1 MPRHPKPAQEP
12 QTALAPRRG
21 PIARRDGLNLPSL
34 IAQAG
39 ERAQRRF
46 VEYFAAEIRNP
57 HTRRA
62 YAGAAGRF
70 LAWCDGRGLALEEL
84 QPFVVAAYVEE
95 LGRELA
101 APSVKQHLAALRM
114 LFDYLVVGQV
124 LAGNPAAAVRGP
136 RLVIRTGKTPVLE
149 ETEARTLLASV
160 AGEGLA
166 ERRDKALLAVML
178 YSFARVGAIVRL
190 RVRDYENQRRRAYL
204 ALREKGG
211 QHRRVPVHSRAAE
224 ALDAYLE
231 AAGIGNTPQA
241 PLFQALAGKSGE
253 LAGHALTARSALRV
267 VKRRASA
274 AGIGRDLGCHS
285 CRATG
290 ITAYLVH
297 GGTLERAA
305 AIAGHASTRTTQLY
319 DRRRELVEPDEIER
333 VKF

>member
-1 MPRHPKPAQEP
+1 MPQDPKPAKDS
-12 QTALAPRRG
+12 QTALAPRRASIS
-21 PIARRDGLNLPSL
+21 PRDGLLLPSV
-34 IAQAG
+34 IARAG
-39 ERAQRRF
+39 ERASRRF

-62 YAGAAGRF
+62 YGGAVGRF
-70 LAWCDGRGLALEEL
+70 LAWCDGRGLALEQL

-124 LAGNPAAAVRGP
+124 LGGNPAAAVRGP
-136 RLVIRTGKTPVLE
+136 RLVIRSGKTPVLE
-149 ETEARTLLASV
+149 ESEARTLLASI
-160 AGEGLA
+160 AGDGLA
-166 ERRDKALLAVML
+166 DRRDKALLAVML

-190 RVRDYENQRRRAYL
+190 RVRDYECQRRRAYL

-231 AAGIGNTPQA
+231 AAGIGATPGA
-241 PLFQALAGKSGE
+241 PLFQAIAGKRGE
-253 LAGHALTARSALRV
+253 LAGHALSARSALRV
-267 VKRRASA
+267 VKRRAAA

>member
-1 MPRHPKPAQEP
+1 MRDHPGPRVLRPP
-12 QTALAPRRG
+12 APRLFFHFEG
-21 PIARRDGLNLPSL
+21 PPAPPRAGPQARR
-34 IAQAG
+34 
-39 ERAQRRF
+39 R
-46 VEYFAAEIRNP
+46 IRNP
-57 HTRRA
+57 LTRRA
-62 YAGAAGRF
+62 YAGAVGRF
-70 LAWCDGRGLALEEL
+70 LAWCDGRGLALPEL
-84 QPFVVAAYVEE
+84 QAFVVAAYVEE

-149 ETEARTLLASV
+149 ESEARTLLASI
-160 AGEGLA
+160 EGDGLV

-231 AAGIGNTPQA
+231 AAGIGATPEA
-241 PLFQALAGKSGE
+241 PLFQALTGKRGE

-267 VKRRASA
+267 VKRRAAA

-290 ITAYLVH
+290 ITSYLVH